1 MRWPQRFLRLLLVL
15 FLSACSTATP
25 NATPPPN
32 LRVGLSQ
39 AAGDLRPALLACLP
53 EQAADQ
59 ISIES
64 VLPGAIDLNDYA
76 LLIQLGEANSM
87 PEFAAALGADSIV
100 AVVNAANPLRQLS
113 RDQLA
118 AIFSGRVTDWAD
130 VGGSPG
136 PLEVWIPLEGD
147 EARSL
152 FRASVLLGGEYRG
165 DGHLAA
171 DASRMQAAIAADSG
185 AIGLLPA
192 SLLTENLRGIETGI
206 EAPILALAVAEPD
219 AALLA
224 TLACLQA
231 QEE

>member
-1 MRWPQRFLRLLLVL
+1 MRRPQRFLSLILVL
-15 FLSACSTATP
+15 LFSACASATP
-25 NATPPPN
+25 SATPPPN

-39 AAGDLRPALLACLP
+39 AAGALRPALLACIP
-53 EQAADQ
+53 AQAVDQ
-59 ISIES
+59 ISIAS

-76 LLIQLGEANSM
+76 LLIQIGEPKPL
-87 PEFAAALGADSIV
+87 PEFAAALGAESIV
-100 AVVNAANPLRQLS
+100 VVVNAANPLRQLS

-118 AIFSGRVTDWAD
+118 AVFSGRVTDWAD
-130 VGGSPG
+130 AGGSPG
-136 PLEVWIPLEGD
+136 PIEVWIPLEGD

-165 DGHLAA
+165 DAHLAA
-171 DASRMQAAIAADSG
+171 DTSRTQATIAADSG

-192 SLLTENLRGIETGI
+192 SLLTETLRGIETGI
-206 EAPILALAVAEPD
+206 EAPILALAAAEPD
-219 AALLA
+219 AMLLT